1 MGTFRWRRRPLLQ
14 QTLKAGYP
22 SHQEGFRKTVL
33 ARREDP
39 SLERH
44 FKGHR
49 DAVTC
54 VDFSLN
60 MKQLVALWTH
70 ASWSGI

>member
-33 ARREDP
+33 ARREESWP
-39 SLERH
+39 WGSPFLI
-44 FKGHR
+44 
-49 DAVTC
+49 
-54 VDFSLN
+54 
-60 MKQLVALWTH
+60 Q
-70 ASWSGI
+70 ASHI